1 MKKAYLYI
9 LAAIVIANVVSCK
22 KDFLSSPPVSVVDA
36 KAIFGNPLQTAGF
49 LANIYSELSG
59 SPDQFGAGTGFT
71 NMCDEAEAGYAYY
84 ASNASN
90 VGSFNGSNNP
100 DNASLNDNYRKI
112 RKCNVMLANK
122 DLMTFTPALKDQ
134 YIAEARF
141 LRAFFYTELLKRFGG
156 MPIITSPIDY
166 EQIKDFDAQAELK
179 KGIKRNTYAECVDFI
194 VKQLDSAATV
204 LPWSPPSDLERGRVT
219 AAACAALKARVL
231 LVAASPLFNGSGNE
245 LTGYPTAD
253 PARWQL
259 ALDAARSFFT
269 KNTAGAN
276 WYSLYAGGF
285 DKLFTE
291 SRDPN
296 NREII
301 WYKQSS
307 GVTTGNFDPTYFNP
321 PNRLGG
327 FTGYDVSLNLVDKFE
342 MKSGLAINDAG
353 SGYNEQQWWLNRD
366 PRLAFSVLRNGDLWR
381 GNTMEFWARD
391 VSNKNLPGLDWG
403 SQNQT
408 GMTIKKFQRPDNGTI
423 VTKYHYIRLA
433 DVYLM
438 LAEAA
443 NEVGGPT
450 AEVYT
455 AINTV
460 RNRATVLM
468 PPLPA
473 GLSKD
478 QMRLRIQNERAVEL
492 AFENQRYFDVRRWKI
507 AEQTDNGPFQG
518 FVIEKNGSTITH
530 NRYTLEVRKF
540 QPRMYLYPIPDV
552 EIFKGANI
560 VQNPGY

>member
-1 MKKAYLYI
+1 MKKAFIYSLVFI
-9 LAAIVIANVVSCK
+9 LSSCAIIGCK
-22 KDFLSSPPVSVVDA
+22 KDFLSSPPVNVVDA
-36 KAIFGNPLQTAGF
+36 NAIFSNQLQTSGF
-49 LANIYSELSG
+49 LANIYSELNG
-59 SPDQFGAGTGFT
+59 GPDQFGSGTGFT

-84 ASNASN
+84 SSNASN
-90 VGSFNGSNNP
+90 VASFDGSNNP

-112 RKCNVMLANK
+112 RKCNVMLSNK

-134 YIAEARF
+134 YLAEAQF

-166 EQIKDFDAQAELK
+166 EQIKDLNAQAELK
-179 KGIKRNTYAECVDFI
+179 KDIKRNTYAECVDFI
-194 VKQLDSAATV
+194 VKQLDSAAAV
-204 LPWSPPSDLERGRVT
+204 LPWSPPSDLERGRAT

-231 LVAASPLFNGSGNE
+231 LVAASPLFNGSGNAV
-245 LTGYPTAD
+245 TGYPAAD
-253 PARWQL
+253 PARWQR
-259 ALDAARSFFT
+259 ALEAARDFFS
-269 KNTAGAN
+269 KNAAGSN
-276 WYSLYAGGF
+276 WYSLYNGGF

-296 NREII
+296 NKEII
-301 WYKQSS
+301 WYRQGSSQS
-307 GVTTGNFDPTYFNP
+307 NTYFNP
-321 PNRLGG
+321 PNRMGG
-327 FTGYDVSLNLVDKFE
+327 FTGFDVSLNLVDKFE

-353 SGYNEQQWWLNRD
+353 SGYDEQKWWVNRD
-366 PRLAFSVLRNGDLWR
+366 PRLAFSVLKNGDLWR

-391 VSNKNLPGLDWG
+391 LSNNNLPGLDWG
-403 SQNQT
+403 TQNQT
-408 GMTIKKFQRPDNGTI
+408 AMTIKKFQRPDNSAI

-443 NEVGGPT
+443 NEVNGPT
-450 AEVYT
+450 TEAYT

-460 RNRATVLM
+460 RNRPTVVM

-473 GLSKD
+473 GLSKE
-478 QMRLRIQNERAVEL
+478 QMRLRIQNERAVEM

-518 FVIEKNGSTITH
+518 FVVEKNGTTITH
-530 NRYTLEVRKF
+530 KRYTLEVRKF
-540 QPRMYLYPIPDV
+540 VPRMYLYPIPDV
-552 EIFKGANI
+552 EIFKGADI